1 VIIFSLLIGYLIA
14 QAVGRHLDAP
24 IALAFLSIATGL
36 VGAPSGWLVIK
47 RNGLSNGPPSD
58 SDGSRSSR

>member
-1 VIIFSLLIGYLIA
+1 MIIFALLVGYLVA
-14 QAVGRHLDAP
+14 QAVGKHLDAP

-47 RNGLSNGPPSD
+47 RNGASNGPP
-58 SDGSRSSR
+58 

>member
-1 VIIFSLLIGYLIA
+1 VIIFALLVGYLVA
-14 QAVGRHLDAP
+14 QAVGKHLDAP

-47 RNGLSNGPPSD
+47 RNGASNGPP
-58 SDGSRSSR
+58 